1 MSTLDPKALERLN
14 AAAFGLTRLFLDKDE
29 IARLMVVALLA
40 GENLVLIGP
49 PGTAK
54 SALIRTLAK
63 SVNCAYYE
71 YLMTRFTEPNE
82 IFGPVDINAFR
93 EGEYRRRT
101 AGMLPTAEIAFLDE
115 VFKANSAILNALLTL
130 LNERLYVHGNHRV
143 EVPLLSLFGAS
154 NEVPE
159 DEALG
164 ALYDRFLLRVYS
176 DNLQSHHF
184 TQLLDVGAALERG
197 SAAKVSAQAGLDA
210 ASLRAM
216 QKQMRAS
223 LTVSPDFAAAY
234 KGLVFQ
240 LRNEGVP
247 FSDRRAVKMLK
258 LFHASALLRG
268 ASAPGIPDLA
278 LLRHVWSVPG
288 QRVILDELVAP
299 VIEAH
304 AAENPSDADALGGPA
319 IDLAAV
325 AAEVAQIEQ
334 TLSAARALSD
344 AQLFAHL
351 KSLDDLR
358 RLLTGRAEAEGLLA
372 RIEGMLDAL
381 FQSGVLDDV

>member
-1 MSTLDPKALERLN
+1 MQTVLDSLN
-14 AAAFGLTRLFLDKDE
+14 AAADSLRRTFLDKDE
-29 IARLMVVALLA
+29 IARLMVVALAA

-54 SALIRTLAK
+54 SALIRSLSR

-93 EGEYRRRT
+93 QGEYRRRT
-101 AGMLPTAEIAFLDE
+101 DGMLPTAEIAFLDE

-130 LNERLYVHGNHRV
+130 MNERVYVHGSHRQD
-143 EVPLLSLFGAS
+143 VPLLCLFGAS

-159 DEALG
+159 DEALT

-184 TQLLDVGAALERG
+184 TQLLDVGAAFERG
-197 SAAKVSAQAGLDA
+197 QGRSAQAQAGVDA
-210 ASLRAM
+210 AALRTLQA
-216 QKQMRAS
+216 KVRAG
-223 LTVSPDFAAAY
+223 LQVPPAFAAAY
-234 KGLVFQ
+234 KALVFQ
-240 LRNEGVP
+240 LRNEGIP

-268 ASAPGIPDLA
+268 AEAPDIPDLA
-278 LLRHVWSVPG
+278 LLRHVWSDPA
-288 QRVILDELVAP
+288 QRVILDALVAP
-299 VIEAH
+299 VLAAHRAEHPEADDIS
-304 AAENPSDADALGGPA
+304 APPVDLPA
-319 IDLAAV
+319 IT
-325 AAEVAQIEQ
+325 AEIDQIEGL
-334 TLSAARALSD
+334 LSAARSLSD

-351 KSLDDLR
+351 KALDDLR
-358 RLLTGRAEAEGLLA
+358 QSLDGVANGEAQRQRIAGL
-372 RIEGMLDAL
+372 LDAL

>member
-1 MSTLDPKALERLN
+1 MQPTLDRIN
-14 AAAFGLTRLFLDKDE
+14 AAAAALSRTFLDKDE
-29 IARLMVVALLA
+29 IARLMVVSLVA

-54 SALIRTLAK
+54 SALIRTLAR

-82 IFGPVDINAFR
+82 IFGPVDITAFR
-93 EGEYRRRT
+93 AGEYRRRT
-101 AGMLPTAEIAFLDE
+101 EGMLPTAEIAFLDE

-130 LNERLYVHGNHRV
+130 MNERVYVHGSHRE
-143 EVPLLSLFGAS
+143 EVPLLCLFGAS

-159 DEALG
+159 DEALA

-184 TQLLDVGAALERG
+184 TQLLDVGAAFERG
-197 SAAKVSAQAGLDA
+197 TAKKARPDSEVDADAVRTLQAQVKAGL
-210 ASLRAM
+210 
-216 QKQMRAS
+216 
-223 LTVSPDFAAAY
+223 TVPPDFAAAY

-240 LRNEGVP
+240 LRNEGIP

-258 LFHASALLRG
+258 LFYASALLRG
-268 ASAPGIPDLA
+268 ATAPGIPDLA

-288 QRVILDELVAP
+288 QRIILEELVAP
-299 VIEAH
+299 VLAAH
-304 AAENPSDADALGGPA
+304 AAAHPEDAADIQGAPVDLVA
-319 IDLAAV
+319 I
-325 AAEVAQIEQ
+325 AAEVAQIEA
-334 TLSAARALSD
+334 TLSAARSLSD

-351 KSLDDLR
+351 KSLDELR
-358 RLLTGRAEAEGLLA
+358 QAVEGVPEGEALQARIAGLL
-372 RIEGMLDAL
+372 ESL
-381 FQSGVLDDV
+381 FASGILDDV